1 MKIEDVKPGTRVKLF
16 WSTSEKRFI
25 SDMDKGFG
33 STEVIVLGPTYVGW
47 KDGEETPQ
55 ITCGSP
61 PNAFGCVKA
70 AVWSSCKVHPL
81 DNACPQCGL
90 IHQKVAT

>member
-25 SDMDKGFG
+25 SEMDKGFG

-47 KDGEETPQ
+47 KDGEETPPDHLRKSSKRLRL
-55 ITCGSP
+55 CES
-61 PNAFGCVKA
+61 GCME
-70 AVWSSCKVHPL
+70 SL
-81 DNACPQCGL
+81 
-90 IHQKVAT
+90 